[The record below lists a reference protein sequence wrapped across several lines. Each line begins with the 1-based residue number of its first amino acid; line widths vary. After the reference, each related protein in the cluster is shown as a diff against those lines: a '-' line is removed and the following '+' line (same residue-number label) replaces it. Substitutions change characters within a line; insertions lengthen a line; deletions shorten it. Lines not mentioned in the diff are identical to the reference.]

1 MGRSRDLRSW
11 IEKLEVEGEFRRVTV
26 KVDCDGEIQ
35 EIARRMVAQGGM
47 KATGGPAVLFEN
59 IEGHEHTWCKKL
71 FVGSMNN
78 LGRFALMLS
87 LPKTTALPVLVQKLR
102 ETLRNPIEP
111 IPVQTGPVK
120 ENIVRGE
127 GIDLYEI
134 PVPLWHPLDGGR
146 YINTWGGIV
155 TKDPESGAYNVGCYR
170 GMITDKNRISVLLIP
185 SQGWGIHYGKYQA
198 LGKPMPVACVYGW
211 DPSLVFTAS
220 NPVTTISEYE
230 WMGSI
235 MQEAVPLVKCETIDL
250 EVPASAEI
258 VVEGTISPDPAT
270 YDIEGPFKDVSG
282 AYSEAKKKPV
292 IDVSCITYRNDPLYT
307 GTATGITPVPEEQ
320 LLVTAVGTAPILLNA
335 LEDEGVPGVLEITL
349 APFLCVKIR
358 KAFQGHAK
366 QVAAALFG
374 HKALSFPFKVLIV
387 VEEDVNIHDPA
398 AVIRAINENAD
409 PARDVYVFP
418 MERAIV
424 DRSLPPE
431 ALDEDQYGIGLGSKL
446 LIDATVNWAAHPK
459 RGEWGMKRVPPKD
472 SPPPEMVEKVKKR
485 WEEYGF

>member
-1 MGRSRDLRSW
+1 
-11 IEKLEVEGEFRRVTV
+11 
-26 KVDCDGEIQ
+26 
-35 EIARRMVAQGGM
+35 
-47 KATGGPAVLFEN
+47 
-59 IEGHEHTWCKKL
+59 
-71 FVGSMNN
+71 
-78 LGRFALMLS
+78 
-87 LPKTTALPVLVQKLR
+87 
-102 ETLRNPIEP
+102 
-111 IPVQTGPVK
+111 
-120 ENIVRGE
+120 
-127 GIDLYEI
+127 
-134 PVPLWHPLDGGR
+134 
-146 YINTWGGIV
+146 
-155 TKDPESGAYNVGCYR
+155 
-170 GMITDKNRISVLLIP
+170 
-185 SQGWGIHYGKYQA
+185 
-198 LGKPMPVACVYGW
+198 
-211 DPSLVFTAS
+211 
-220 NPVTTISEYE
+220 
-230 WMGSI
+230 
-235 MQEAVPLVKCETIDL
+235 
-250 EVPASAEI
+250 
-258 VVEGTISPDPAT
+258 
-270 YDIEGPFKDVSG
+270 
-282 AYSEAKKKPV
+282 
-292 IDVSCITYRNDPLYT
+292 
-307 GTATGITPVPEEQ
+307 
-320 LLVTAVGTAPILLNA
+320 LLNA